1 MTRSNHGRLRYWL
14 DYPLVAIGAV
24 GLTVMMV
31 ATVVST
37 VGNTFFNRP
46 VPDMVTIDEVLMT
59 FVVFL
64 PLAYVQLC
72 KEHIEVTL
80 ATNWLPARQ
89 ISWLRRFAL
98 VIAIVVFALLAWAL
112 ANGAYEAWVDND
124 VYTGEYSIPSWP
136 MRLVAALGTLGFVI
150 RLCVDLVEEHKTGG
164 IEEEEG
170 SSATY

>member
-1 MTRSNHGRLRYWL
+1 MAEKSRGSLRYWL

-37 VGNTFFNRP
+37 IGNTLFNRP
-46 VPDMVTIDEVLMT
+46 VPDMVTLDEVLMT

-80 ATNWLPARQ
+80 ATDWLPARQ
-89 ISWLRRFAL
+89 ISWLRRFAMI
-98 VIAIVVFALLAWAL
+98 IAILVFSLLAWAL
-112 ANGAYEAWVDND
+112 ANGAYEALVDND

-136 MRLVAALGTLGFVI
+136 MRLVAALGTVGFVI
-150 RLCVDLVEEHKTGG
+150 RLCADLVEECRTGG
-164 IEEEEG
+164 IKDDGE